1 MAVPSVGKSKLHFMS
16 FFFFFIFQVWPLN
29 DKVVCTSVHRDP
41 NPAWITP
48 SDLVKDDKNC
58 DIV

>member
-1 MAVPSVGKSKLHFMS
+1 MTVPSVRKSKLHFIS
-16 FFFFFIFQVWPLN
+16 LITFQVWPLN

-48 SDLVKDDKNC
+48 PDLVKDDKNC